1 MSAKTL
7 GGLIEIAIEREEAS
21 YAFYLGLKDKV
32 ADKDVKEAMEFLA
45 TEELK
50 HKEFLERY
58 RDGRYEAS
66 ALQMA
71 HPVDYKI
78 AEHFTAPDPDK
89 DMDTKDVYLVAAH
102 RELLAHN
109 FYKALADLHPDGEV
123 KEILEKMASQELK
136 HKEKVEYL
144 YANTAFPQT
153 AGG

>member
-21 YAFYLGLKDKV
+21 YAFYHGLKDKV
-32 ADKDVKEAMEFLA
+32 ADKDVKETMEFLA

-102 RELLAHN
+102 RELNAYN
-109 FYKALADLHPDGEV
+109 FYKSLAAINPDGHI
-123 KEILEKMASQELK
+123 KELLLKMANEELR

-144 YANTAFPQT
+144 YSNTAFPQT

>member
-1 MSAKTL
+1 MSGKTL
-7 GGLIEIAIEREEAS
+7 GGLIDIAIEREEAS
-21 YAFYLGLKDKV
+21 YAFYKGLKDKV
-32 ADKDVKEAMEFLA
+32 DDKEVKDTMEFLA
-45 TEELK
+45 AEELK
-50 HKEFLERY
+50 HKEFLEQY

-66 ALQMA
+66 SLQMA

-78 AEHFTAPDPDK
+78 AEHFTAAEPEK

-102 RELLAHN
+102 RELLAYN
-109 FYKALADLHPDGEV
+109 FYTALADLHPDGEV
-123 KEILEKMASQELK
+123 KEILMKMASQELK